1 MKHIIKPLLGNGK
14 KALVTSADLAVKT
27 AKRKNGLLK
36 NGLNGNNGNGDGL
49 AGSYARKQVD
59 KAKARADESTFV
71 QKEKVVDLSYK
82 SSDNYVKQQK
92 QRLIDTSEIYSF
104 NKLQNNRPAKLTD
117 ITEWN
122 SEFDVNTKEH
132 LLDFGKAVKYLF
144 PGKVGEENFYDF
156 GEIHKLYES
165 LGYSRTKNGIKY
177 NVQLGKGYYSSKN
190 KYAGGPV
197 VGTKQ
202 TELRRSNQRK
212 SGKKRADRIVANGY
226 SSQADIDH
234 FQDLKNQVA
243 EGNKGIFE
251 QTGIKPK
258 GTTGFVLEHNVLQSS
273 RYWDVHTS
281 TKNSDISNTFV
292 WNNPR
297 FVNYKGTVE
306 EFVKKIPGEPFAVK
320 MNGTL
325 DKMEIIHIDTG
336 EVLDITLELG
346 DDYKAIFKRLQEDF
360 A

>member
-1 MKHIIKPLLGNGK
+1 MKHIIKPFLGNGK
-14 KALVTSADLAVKT
+14 KVLANGADVVA
-27 AKRKNGLLK
+27 KNGK
-36 NGLNGNNGNGDGL
+36 NGGNGNGSL
-49 AGSYARKQVD
+49 AKSYAKEQRAL
-59 KAKARADESTFV
+59 AKANTSTFV
-71 QKEKVVDLSYK
+71 PEDTVVDLSYK
-82 SSDNYVKQQK
+82 PSDNFVKAERQK
-92 QRLIDTSEIYSF
+92 RIETSPVYTF
-104 NKLQNNRPAKLTD
+104 NNWQTNKPTKLTD

-132 LLDFGKAVKYLF
+132 LLDFGKAVKYIF

-165 LGYSRTKNGIKY
+165 LGFSRTKNGIKY
-177 NVQLGKGYYSSKN
+177 NVQLGKGSYSSKN

-202 TELRRSNQRK
+202 TEKRRANQRI
-212 SGKKRADRIVANGY
+212 SGKSRSARIKANGY

-234 FQDLKNQVA
+234 FDDLGKQVEA
-243 EGNKGIFE
+243 GNLRIFE
-251 QTGIKPK
+251 ETGIKPK
-258 GTTGFVLEHNVLQSS
+258 GTTGYVLEHNIPQSS

-281 TKNSDISNTFV
+281 SKNSDIANTFV
-292 WNNPR
+292 WNDPR
-297 FVNYKGTVE
+297 FVNYKGNVE
-306 EFVKKIPGEPFAVK
+306 EFLKKIPGEPFATR
-320 MNGTL
+320 MNGTR

-336 EVLDITLELG
+336 EVLDIQLELG

>member
-1 MKHIIKPLLGNGK
+1 MSRHIIEPLLNGGT
-14 KALVTSADLAVKT
+14 KALKENGPSVKS
-27 AKRKNGLLK
+27 L
-36 NGLNGNNGNGDGL
+36 
-49 AGSYARKQVD
+49 
-59 KAKARADESTFV
+59 ARASANAEVTKVKANQSTFV
-71 QKEKVVDLSYK
+71 PEDTVVDLSYK
-82 SSDNYVKQQK
+82 PSDNFVKAERQK
-92 QRLIDTSEIYSF
+92 RIDTSPVYTF
-104 NKLQNNRPAKLTD
+104 NNWQTNKPTKLTD

-132 LLDFGKAVKYLF
+132 LLDFGKAVKYIF

-165 LGYSRTKNGIKY
+165 LGFSRTKNSIKY
-177 NVQLGKGYYSSKN
+177 NVQLGKGSYSSKN
-190 KYAGGPV
+190 KYAGCPV

-212 SGKKRADRIVANGY
+212 SGKKRAERIVANGY

-234 FQDLKNQVA
+234 FQDLKDQVA

-281 TKNSDISNTFV
+281 TKNSDVSNTFV

-320 MNGTL
+320 MNGTR

-336 EVLDITLELG
+336 EVLDIQLEMG

>member
-1 MKHIIKPLLGNGK
+1 MKQIIKPLLGNGK
-14 KALVTSADLAVKT
+14 KALVTGADLAVKT
-27 AKRKNGLLK
+27 AKSKNVLK
-36 NGLNGNNGNGDGL
+36 GNGTGNEL
-49 AGSYARKQVD
+49 AGSYAKEQIA
-59 KAKARADESTFV
+59 KAKASQSTFV
-71 QKEKVVDLSYK
+71 PEETVAELSYK
-82 SSDNYVKQQK
+82 PSDNYVKQQK

-104 NKLQNNRPAKLTD
+104 NKLQNNRPTKLTD

-144 PGKVGEENFYDF
+144 PGKVGDENFYDF
-156 GEIHKLYES
+156 GEIHKLYEN

-177 NVQLGKGYYSSKN
+177 NVQLSTGVYGGKN

-212 SGKKRADRIVANGY
+212 SGKKRAERIVANGY
-226 SSQADIDH
+226 SSQADKDH
-234 FQDLKNQVA
+234 FDDLGKQVEA
-243 EGNKGIFE
+243 GNKRIFE
-251 QTGIKPK
+251 ETGIKPK
-258 GTTGFVLEHNVLQSS
+258 GTTGYVLEHNILQSS

-281 TKNSDISNTFV
+281 SKNSDITNTFV
-292 WNNPR
+292 WNNPK
-297 FVNYKGTVE
+297 FVNYKGNVE
-306 EFVKKIPGEPFAVK
+306 EHLKKLPGEPFAVK
-320 MNGTL
+320 MNGTH
-325 DKMEIIHIDTG
+325 DKMEIIHIDTD
-336 EVLDITLELG
+336 EVIGSLNLG

>member
-1 MKHIIKPLLGNGK
+1 MAIVEGLIKPWAKNQSKESAAQVFKQSVKGTDLAKKQAVETHLSKINGK
-14 KALVTSADLAVKT
+14 
-27 AKRKNGLLK
+27 
-36 NGLNGNNGNGDGL
+36 LNGNGNGNGLRNGL
-49 AGSYARKQVD
+49 
-59 KAKARADESTFV
+59 EETT
-71 QKEKVVDLSYK
+71 VDLNYK
-82 SSDNYVKQQK
+82 PSDNFVKADREK
-92 QRLIDTSEIYSF
+92 RINTSPVYTF
-104 NKLQNNRPAKLTD
+104 NNWQTNKPTKLTD

-132 LLDFGKAVKYLF
+132 LLDFGKAVKYIF

-177 NVQLGKGYYSSKN
+177 NVQLGKGSYGIKN

-202 TELRRSNQRK
+202 TELRRANQRK

-234 FQDLKNQVA
+234 FEDLKSQVS
-243 EGNKGIFE
+243 EGNKRIFE
-251 QTGIKPK
+251 ETGIKPK
-258 GTTGFVLEHNVLQSS
+258 GTTGFVLEHNILQSS

-281 TKNSDISNTFV
+281 SKNSDISNTFV

-306 EFVKKIPGEPFAVK
+306 EHLKKIPGEPFAVK

-325 DKMEIIHIDTG
+325 DKMEIIHIDTNKVIG
-336 EVLDITLELG
+336 EIELG
-346 DDYKAIFKRLQEDF
+346 DDYKSIFKALTADF

>member
-1 MKHIIKPLLGNGK
+1 MSRHIIEPLLNGGT
-14 KALVTSADLAVKT
+14 KALKENGPSVKS
-27 AKRKNGLLK
+27 L
-36 NGLNGNNGNGDGL
+36 
-49 AGSYARKQVD
+49 
-59 KAKARADESTFV
+59 ARASANAEVTKVKANRSTFV
-71 QKEKVVDLSYK
+71 PEDTVVDLSYK
-82 SSDNYVKQQK
+82 PSDNFVKAERQK
-92 QRLIDTSEIYSF
+92 RIDTSPVYTF
-104 NKLQNNRPAKLTD
+104 NNWQTNKPTKLTD

-132 LLDFGKAVKYLF
+132 LLDFGKAVKYTF

-177 NVQLGKGYYSSKN
+177 NVQLGKGSYSSKN

-234 FQDLKNQVA
+234 FEDLKKEVSN
-243 EGNKGIFE
+243 GNKSIFKE
-251 QTGIKPK
+251 TGIKPK
-258 GTTGFVLEHNVLQSS
+258 GTTGYVLEHNVLQSS

-281 TKNSDISNTFV
+281 SKNSDIANTFV

-306 EFVKKIPGEPFAVK
+306 EHLKKIPGEPFAVK

-346 DDYKAIFKRLQEDF
+346 DDYKTIFKQLLKDF
-360 A
+360 N

>member
-1 MKHIIKPLLGNGK
+1 MLIDNILRS
-14 KALVTSADLAVKT
+14 ALKNTDDAVK
-27 AKRKNGLLK
+27 NGVR
-36 NGLNGNNGNGDGL
+36 NGIRNGAQNGVRNGISNGINGNGSLVRD
-49 AGSYARKQVD
+49 YVKKQRAL
-59 KAKARADESTFV
+59 AKANTSTFV
-71 QKEKVVDLSYK
+71 QKETTVDLSYK
-82 SSDNYVKQQK
+82 RSDNYVKAERQK
-92 QRLIDTSEIYSF
+92 RIDTSPVYTF
-104 NKLQNNRPAKLTD
+104 NNWQTNKPTKLTE

-132 LLDFGKAVKYLF
+132 LLDFGKAVKYIF

-177 NVQLGKGYYSSKN
+177 NVQLGKGYYSSRN

-202 TELRRSNQRK
+202 TELRRANQRK
-212 SGKKRADRIVANGY
+212 SGKARADRIVANGY

-234 FQDLKNQVA
+234 FEDLKTQVA
-243 EGNKGIFE
+243 NGNKSIFE
-251 QTGIKPK
+251 ETGIKPK
-258 GTTGFVLEHNVLQSS
+258 GTTGYVLEHNIPQSS

-281 TKNSDISNTFV
+281 SKNSDIANTFV
-292 WNNPR
+292 WNDPR

-306 EFVKKIPGEPFAVK
+306 FLKKIPGEPFATR

-325 DKMEIIHIDTG
+325 DKMEIIHIDTNKVIG
-336 EVLDITLELG
+336 ELELG
-346 DDYKAIFKRLQEDF
+346 DDYKRIFKALTADF